1 MKVSK
6 DAARSARQLLRLSYK
21 EGLLDNDRIKEITTK
36 VSEAKPRDFLAILQ
50 EYGRLVRLD
59 VEQRQAIVETAVE
72 IGAHARV
79 VGRKDLDGDSVN
91 GNVTDT
97 DQYPIVE
104 VYLSGHRSNFVK
116 AQVSTSV

>member
-21 EGLLDNDRIKEITTK
+21 EGLLDNDRIKEITAK

-59 VEQRQAIVETAVE
+59 VEQRQAIVETALE
-72 IGAHARV
+72 IGDH
-79 VGRKDLDGDSVN
+79 
-91 GNVTDT
+91 
-97 DQYPIVE
+97 E
-104 VYLSGHRSNFVK
+104 
-116 AQVSTSV
+116 